1 MKVRLKDWVDSLQ
14 WDWVISRQR
23 FFATPIPIWEC
34 AECGKV
40 VPAKEKDCYIDPT
53 IDPPPVEKCPACGG
67 KLVGCQDVFD
77 TWMDSSIS
85 PLFNTYWG
93 RDERKFNKLYPMS
106 LRPQSHDIIRTWAFY
121 TILREHL
128 ITGERPWNDI
138 MIHGFIMS
146 PDGTPMHSSLGECHN
161 PMPIMEEFGADA
173 LRYYACTCALGE
185 DNAFREKDVVHGK
198 RLCTKLWNI
207 GKFAGMVVK
216 ERPEMKDLRPIDRWI
231 LSKYNKVVR
240 AATDHYENYSFDKA
254 MRVIED
260 FTWHEYA
267 DNYLEMVKHRT
278 RDADDGARFTLYTIT
293 LGVTKMLAPLI
304 PHVTEDIYQGSFQD
318 FDGARSVHVS
328 RWPETVQVS
337 DEDEERGDLA
347 KDIVGAVRTWKA
359 DKGLALNRELSIDPD
374 HRSGRWE
381 ARGVRRGH
389 TGDLQM

>member
-1 MKVRLKDWVDSLQ
+1 M
-14 WDWVISRQR
+14 
-23 FFATPIPIWEC
+23 
-34 AECGKV
+34 
-40 VPAKEKDCYIDPT
+40 
-53 IDPPPVEKCPACGG
+53 
-67 KLVGCQDVFD
+67 
-77 TWMDSSIS
+77 
-85 PLFNTYWG
+85 
-93 RDERKFNKLYPMS
+93 
-106 LRPQSHDIIRTWAFY
+106 
-121 TILREHL
+121 EHL
-128 ITGERPWNDI
+128 CIPRYGNIID
-138 MIHGFIMS
+138 
-146 PDGTPMHSSLGECHN
+146 

-318 FDGARSVHVS
+318 IDGARSVHVS

-359 DKGLALNRELSIDPD
+359 DKGLALNRELSMIEIIGPDAGRLEGFEEDILETCKCKELKLVAEADLKEKAMAIKPVKSKIGPTFKAKAKEVTELISKLDPQEAME
-374 HRSGRWE
+374 RIESGE
-381 ARGVRRGH
+381 LELGLLDGSVVRL
-389 TGDLQM
+389 TKDLIEVEKKLTLGNRAVDTLQVKDLLIAIGI